1 MERLGLFRH
10 WENEECTRRNQQET
24 DTLPPR
30 RWKVE
35 FEVHNRKSRKAVI
48 VDADKAIG
56 ASRYERRAN
65 TTPPKLRPE
74 KLPTL
79 RTAIPH

>member
-1 MERLGLFRH
+1 MERLGLFGTGK
-10 WENEECTRRNQQET
+10 TRNA
-24 DTLPPR
+24 PAAISKKPIPCPR
-30 RWKVE
+30 RSKVE

-79 RTAIPH
+79 RTAVPH

>member
-1 MERLGLFRH
+1 MERLGFFGTGK
-10 WENEECTRRNQQET
+10 TRNA
-24 DTLPPR
+24 PVAISKKPIPCPR

-79 RTAIPH
+79 RTAVPH